1 LLSGFATVLVSVPV
15 YAGAW
20 LQKKGECY
28 LKVSYA
34 LFKPSTAF
42 DQNGDTVDLNAGDQS
57 SGNMVPTIK
66 SLSSRTSRSS
76 KAEDRTVD
84 LGDLTTGIRT
94 LVFTGPVVVS
104 TTGCIK
110 VPLYGQSQFTSP
122 SLGTAK
128 VDGDFRVLLGRS
140 FWPVPGYSTA
150 EFGY

>member
-57 SGNMVPTIK
+57 SGNYTDISVNTYLEYGPHDKITVIANVPIK
-66 SLSSRTSRSS
+66 QGRGS
-76 KAEDRTVD
+76 DR
-84 LGDLTTGIRT
+84 
-94 LVFTGPVVVS
+94 
-104 TTGCIK
+104 
-110 VPLYGQSQFTSP
+110 
-122 SLGTAK
+122 
-128 VDGDFRVLLGRS
+128 
-140 FWPVPGYSTA
+140 
-150 EFGY
+150 